1 LIQVQKRTKTLKGL
15 GKMTA
20 EITICTTYYYDLKII
35 LMSDFRA
42 PYPVDN
48 VFIAL
53 PAPVSTQKRGRAM
66 KSYRKFMTILH
77 SDKELTVLFNG
88 MIISG
93 MAFVS
98 AAVMTGIF
106 VW

>member
-1 LIQVQKRTKTLKGL
+1 
-15 GKMTA
+15 
-20 EITICTTYYYDLKII
+20 
-35 LMSDFRA
+35 
-42 PYPVDN
+42 
-48 VFIAL
+48 
-53 PAPVSTQKRGRAM
+53 M

-77 SDKELTVLFNG
+77 RDKELTVLFSG

-98 AAVMTGIF
+98 AMVMTGIF